1 MTDKFCKKCN
11 HSCHCESCC
20 FSHEDCSCNKCGCS
34 KDGGIVID
42 DTGECE
48 GCQ

>member
-1 MTDKFCKKCN
+1 MAEQICEKCN
-11 HSCHCESCC
+11 HLCHCESRC
-20 FSHEDCSCNKCGCS
+20 FSHEDCLCNKCGCS